1 MNIQFCYSNPN
12 SQRFNFNGLNGGG
25 GIYPQGGFPQGGYPQ
40 GVGGYPTAFNGPQGP
55 IRGQY
60 QPNLYGNGFGAGGG
74 GNYPGIG
81 GGNYPGIGGGNYA
94 GIGGGHYPS
103 GVGGNY
109 PGNIGPIGPIGGHLG
124 SNHGIHSGQ
133 VPVLVGPG
141 AIDNVNY

>member
-12 SQRFNFNGLNGGG
+12 TQRFNFNGLNGGG

-60 QPNLYGNGFGAGGG
+60 QPNLYGNGFGSTGGG
-74 GNYPGIG
+74 IYPGI
-81 GGNYPGIGGGNYA
+81 N
-94 GIGGGHYPS
+94 GGGHYPS
-103 GVGGNY
+103 GIGGNY
-109 PGNIGPIGPIGGHLG
+109 PGSIGNLGPIGGHGGG